1 MGWEVNSFKSNIL
14 KYGAAYHGGDG
25 KISFFDLKGFST
37 VDVDTEE
44 DFILAEIIAKSKDL
58 EAEVPKY
65 FNSESIEIS
74 DAQVERILKQDG
86 VKNNNQE
93 NFNLEKVSINK
104 LIEKYGREN
113 SWSHTVINSKSN
125 SATLIAQLPGEGNRM
140 HYHP

>member
-1 MGWEVNSFKSNIL
+1 MEVMGKLV
-14 KYGAAYHGGDG
+14 
-25 KISFFDLKGFST
+25 FDLKGFST

-104 LIEKYGREN
+104 LIEKYGREKI
-113 SWSHTVINSKSN
+113 HGPT
-125 SATLIAQLPGEGNRM
+125 Q
-140 HYHP
+140 